1 MPSSNPVLST
11 HAHTP
16 TRIHPPYSVESRS
29 AGHSTLAAEA
39 PRALAALRC
48 LPCLVGSFSRT
59 EDTRRNAIEKPLGL
73 IEDLLA
79 ACSAWDAAPVSA
91 DSEKETPDTP
101 PADGG
106 TATKRGRKR
115 RQSANGKAAAAVVVD
130 KAVVAGSGGDD
141 DQSSAATAAGGD
153 QTDGGCGGARSGA
166 RDEMAVVQAYALEAG
181 VGLCC
186 LLPGD
191 EEGGGERRRETLERL
206 IGWHGR

>member
-1 MPSSNPVLST
+1 MPSSNPAVST
-11 HAHTP
+11 PSPLP

-29 AGHSTLAAEA
+29 AGHSTLTAEA

-73 IEDLLA
+73 VEDLLA
-79 ACSAWDAAPVSA
+79 ACSAWDATPVSA
-91 DSEKETPDTP
+91 DSEKGTPDTP
-101 PADGG
+101 HADDG

-115 RQSANGKAAAAVVVD
+115 RKSASGKATAAVGVD
-130 KAVVAGSGGDD
+130 KVVVAGSGGDD
-141 DQSSAATAAGGD
+141 DQSSATAGRGD
-153 QTDGGCGGARSGA
+153 QADGGFGGARNGA

-191 EEGGGERRRETLERL
+191 EEDGGERRGETLERL
-206 IGWHGR
+206 MGWHAR